1 MVPYQVFSQI
11 ARLGWLVKVQEMK
24 GKVKSE
30 KLREEKWKE
39 YKEKKLKSKWKR
51 TPSEGWRGGTD

>member
-1 MVPYQVFSQI
+1 MVPYQVFSHI

-30 KLREEKWKE
+30 KLSEEKWKE
-39 YKEKKLKSKWKR
+39 YKEKKTRVKWKGMP
-51 TPSEGWRGGTD
+51 TEGWRGSTD